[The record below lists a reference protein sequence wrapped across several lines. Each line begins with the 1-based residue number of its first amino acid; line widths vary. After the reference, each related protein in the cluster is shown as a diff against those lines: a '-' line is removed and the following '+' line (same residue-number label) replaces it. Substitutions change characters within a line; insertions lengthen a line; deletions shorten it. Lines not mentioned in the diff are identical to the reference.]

1 MKVESLEN
9 NIHRISHEVAST
21 QTSTYLL
28 LSDVHYDSLHCDRQ
42 LLKKHL
48 DQAKEYNAQVLI
60 FGDWFDVM
68 GCYGDPRSK
77 SNEIRQDYMSKD
89 FSYLDMV
96 IEDSIEF
103 LQPYADNILLISEG
117 NHETNIKKRH
127 DTDPLKRLLDG
138 LHAYNPNICRGRYT
152 GWVLFENK
160 YKKGSHNRTFKLHY
174 HHGFGGNAKRSKGM
188 LDVQLEAMRYPDAD
202 ILCRGHDHQKW
213 HDPST
218 TRVRLSHRYAQYKDS
233 VHYIKTGSYKD
244 GFDKGEGGFEV
255 EKNFMPTKLGGW
267 WLHLQFE
274 RKKGSTIKVTEA
286 E

>member
-213 HDPST
+213 HS
-218 TRVRLSHRYAQYKDS
+218 
-233 VHYIKTGSYKD
+233 
-244 GFDKGEGGFEV
+244 
-255 EKNFMPTKLGGW
+255 
-267 WLHLQFE
+267 
-274 RKKGSTIKVTEA
+274 
-286 E
+286 

>member
-1 MKVESLEN
+1 MKVESLGS

-21 QTSTYLL
+21 HTSTYLL
-28 LSDVHYDSLHCDRQ
+28 LSDVHYDSLSCDRK

-48 DQAKEYNAQVLI
+48 DQAKEHNAQVLI

-103 LQPYADNILLISEG
+103 LQPY
-117 NHETNIKKRH
+117 
-127 DTDPLKRLLDG
+127 
-138 LHAYNPNICRGRYT
+138 
-152 GWVLFENK
+152 
-160 YKKGSHNRTFKLHY
+160 
-174 HHGFGGNAKRSKGM
+174 
-188 LDVQLEAMRYPDAD
+188 PDAD
-202 ILCRGHDHQKW
+202 VLCRGHDHQKW

-218 TRVRLSHRYAQYKDS
+218 TRVRLSHQYAQYKDS

-244 GFDKGEGGFEV
+244 GFAQGEGGFEV
-255 EKNFMPTKLGGW
+255 EKNFMPVKLGGW
-267 WLHLQFE
+267 WMHLTFD